1 MAHKT
6 IALTTELQEH
16 DKEHDK
22 IFTLDGGLEPPTTWL
37 KVKRSTDWANR
48 VYTLGGI
55 RTHEEINQQLLRLP
69 RLTAPE
75 PVFVFIHINIP

>member
-6 IALTTELQEH
+6 IALTTELQERVP
-16 DKEHDK
+16 
-22 IFTLDGGLEPPTTWL
+22 DGGLEPPTTWL

-48 VYTLGGI
+48 VCTLSGI
-55 RTHEEINQQLLRLP
+55 RTHEEMNQQILSLP

-75 PVFVFIHINIP
+75 PMFAKILYINN